1 MMKIEGIMSLLEYV
15 KTVMKNIMI
24 VTEDLYHIYYV
35 FLKEIDRIIK
45 EKGKENLNDLE
56 ELSYLIEK
64 GSLCD
69 RINMTEVGRIMKRK
83 YDRFMEDMNLREE
96 AWAYEKA
103 RWDELA
109 RYDDMKKELDAQLAE
124 AKMKAAEAETKAKAE
139 FVLKLFKS
147 KYLNED
153 TQWLEN
159 LTEQQY
165 DQIFKK
171 LIEDASLEEIKKII
185 GD

>member
-1 MMKIEGIMSLLEYV
+1 VIQQLE
-15 KTVMKNIMI
+15 
-24 VTEDLYHIYYV
+24 HC
-35 FLKEIDRIIK
+35 
-45 EKGKENLNDLE
+45 LE
-56 ELSYLIEK
+56 
-64 GSLCD
+64 
-69 RINMTEVGRIMKRK
+69 IMK
-83 YDRFMEDMNLREE
+83 YLLLVFFDEE
-96 AWAYEKA
+96 EVIAYKTLVSYENDQSVLIDHQDIKRRRDIVKKA

-124 AKMKAAEAETKAKAE
+124 AKMKAAEAKAKAAAEAETKAKAE

-147 KYLNED
+147 KYLNEE
-153 TQWLEN
+153 TKWLED
-159 LTEQQY
+159 LTEYQY

>member
-1 MMKIEGIMSLLEYV
+1 MIQQLE
-15 KTVMKNIMI
+15 
-24 VTEDLYHIYYV
+24 HC
-35 FLKEIDRIIK
+35 
-45 EKGKENLNDLE
+45 LE
-56 ELSYLIEK
+56 
-64 GSLCD
+64 
-69 RINMTEVGRIMKRK
+69 IMK
-83 YDRFMEDMNLREE
+83 YLLLVFFDGEE
-96 AWAYEKA
+96 VIAYKTLVSYENDQSVLIDHHDIKRRRDIVKKA

-124 AKMKAAEAETKAKAE
+124 AKMKAAEAKAKAAAEADTKAKAE

-159 LTEQQY
+159 LTEYQY

>member
-1 MMKIEGIMSLLEYV
+1 MKYLLLVFFDGEEVIAYKTLVSYENDQSVLIDHQDIKRRRDIV
-15 KTVMKNIMI
+15 K
-24 VTEDLYHIYYV
+24 
-35 FLKEIDRIIK
+35 
-45 EKGKENLNDLE
+45 
-56 ELSYLIEK
+56 
-64 GSLCD
+64 
-69 RINMTEVGRIMKRK
+69 
-83 YDRFMEDMNLREE
+83 
-96 AWAYEKA
+96 KA

-124 AKMKAAEAETKAKAE
+124 AKMKAAAEAEIKAKAE

>member
-1 MMKIEGIMSLLEYV
+1 MKYLLLVFFDGEEVIAYKTLVSYENDQSVLIDHQDIKRRRDIV
-15 KTVMKNIMI
+15 K
-24 VTEDLYHIYYV
+24 
-35 FLKEIDRIIK
+35 
-45 EKGKENLNDLE
+45 
-56 ELSYLIEK
+56 
-64 GSLCD
+64 
-69 RINMTEVGRIMKRK
+69 
-83 YDRFMEDMNLREE
+83 
-96 AWAYEKA
+96 KA

-124 AKMKAAEAETKAKAE
+124 AKMKAAAEAEIKAKAE

-147 KYLNED
+147 KYLNEE
-153 TQWLEN
+153 TKWLED
-159 LTEQQY
+159 LTEYQY

>member
-1 MMKIEGIMSLLEYV
+1 MIHSGMTSDTAAKTLLRDNEVFASLFNTVFFDGEEVIAYKTLVSYENDQSVLIDHQDIKRRRDIV
-15 KTVMKNIMI
+15 K
-24 VTEDLYHIYYV
+24 
-35 FLKEIDRIIK
+35 
-45 EKGKENLNDLE
+45 
-56 ELSYLIEK
+56 
-64 GSLCD
+64 
-69 RINMTEVGRIMKRK
+69 
-83 YDRFMEDMNLREE
+83 
-96 AWAYEKA
+96 KA

-124 AKMKAAEAETKAKAE
+124 AKMKAAAEAEIKAKAE

-147 KYLNED
+147 KYLNEE
-153 TQWLEN
+153 TKWLED
-159 LTEQQY
+159 LTEYQY

>member
-1 MMKIEGIMSLLEYV
+1 
-15 KTVMKNIMI
+15 
-24 VTEDLYHIYYV
+24 
-35 FLKEIDRIIK
+35 
-45 EKGKENLNDLE
+45 
-56 ELSYLIEK
+56 
-64 GSLCD
+64 
-69 RINMTEVGRIMKRK
+69 
-83 YDRFMEDMNLREE
+83 MEDMNLREE

-103 RWDELA
+103 WWDELA

-124 AKMKAAEAETKAKAE
+124 AKIKVAVAAEIKAKAE

-147 KYLNED
+147 KYLNEE
-153 TQWLEN
+153 TKWLED
-159 LTEQQY
+159 LTEYQY

>member
-1 MMKIEGIMSLLEYV
+1 
-15 KTVMKNIMI
+15 
-24 VTEDLYHIYYV
+24 
-35 FLKEIDRIIK
+35 
-45 EKGKENLNDLE
+45 
-56 ELSYLIEK
+56 
-64 GSLCD
+64 
-69 RINMTEVGRIMKRK
+69 
-83 YDRFMEDMNLREE
+83 MNLREE

-124 AKMKAAEAETKAKAE
+124 AKIKVAVEAEIKAKAE

-147 KYLNED
+147 KYLNEE
-153 TQWLEN
+153 TKWLED
-159 LTEQQY
+159 LTEYQY

>member
-1 MMKIEGIMSLLEYV
+1 
-15 KTVMKNIMI
+15 
-24 VTEDLYHIYYV
+24 
-35 FLKEIDRIIK
+35 
-45 EKGKENLNDLE
+45 
-56 ELSYLIEK
+56 
-64 GSLCD
+64 
-69 RINMTEVGRIMKRK
+69 
-83 YDRFMEDMNLREE
+83 MEDMNLREE

-109 RYDDMKKELDAQLAE
+109 RYDDMKKELDAKLVEVKIKVAV
-124 AKMKAAEAETKAKAE
+124 EAEIKAKAE

-185 GD
+185 DD

>member
-1 MMKIEGIMSLLEYV
+1 MIHSGMTSDTAARTLLRDNEVFASLFNTVFFDGEEVIAYKTLVSYENDQSVLIDHQDIKRRRDIV
-15 KTVMKNIMI
+15 K
-24 VTEDLYHIYYV
+24 
-35 FLKEIDRIIK
+35 
-45 EKGKENLNDLE
+45 
-56 ELSYLIEK
+56 
-64 GSLCD
+64 
-69 RINMTEVGRIMKRK
+69 
-83 YDRFMEDMNLREE
+83 
-96 AWAYEKA
+96 KA

-124 AKMKAAEAETKAKAE
+124 AKMKAAAEAEIKAKAE

-147 KYLNED
+147 KYLNEE
-153 TQWLEN
+153 TKWLED
-159 LTEQQY
+159 LTEYQY

>member
-1 MMKIEGIMSLLEYV
+1 MDYKTLVSYENDQSVLIDHQDIKRRRDIV
-15 KTVMKNIMI
+15 K
-24 VTEDLYHIYYV
+24 
-35 FLKEIDRIIK
+35 
-45 EKGKENLNDLE
+45 
-56 ELSYLIEK
+56 
-64 GSLCD
+64 
-69 RINMTEVGRIMKRK
+69 
-83 YDRFMEDMNLREE
+83 
-96 AWAYEKA
+96 KA

-124 AKMKAAEAETKAKAE
+124 TKMKAAEEAETKAKAE

-147 KYLNED
+147 KYLNEE
-153 TQWLEN
+153 TKWLEN
-159 LTEQQY
+159 LTECQY

>member
-1 MMKIEGIMSLLEYV
+1 MKYLLLVFFDGEEVIAYKTLVSYENDQSVLIDHQDIKRRRDIV
-15 KTVMKNIMI
+15 K
-24 VTEDLYHIYYV
+24 
-35 FLKEIDRIIK
+35 
-45 EKGKENLNDLE
+45 
-56 ELSYLIEK
+56 
-64 GSLCD
+64 
-69 RINMTEVGRIMKRK
+69 
-83 YDRFMEDMNLREE
+83 
-96 AWAYEKA
+96 KA

-124 AKMKAAEAETKAKAE
+124 AKMKSAEAKAKAAAEAETKAKAE

-147 KYLNED
+147 KYLNEE
-153 TQWLEN
+153 TKWLED
-159 LTEQQY
+159 LTEYQY